1 MDPRKIQALASWLL
15 GDRIMKQDINHF
27 IGNPEEFPILREW
40 DFFNHAGVSPLPRR
54 ASDALRLYAQQAEK
68 QTYLF
73 SNWYDSIEKTRK
85 IAAKL
90 INAHRDEIA
99 FIKNTS
105 EGIST
110 FARGVDWNAGDVIVT
125 TGVEYPANVYPWME
139 IERTHG
145 VKLIR
150 VPEEIDDDGAARV
163 KLEAILKAASDPKC
177 RMITISSVQYASGQR
192 HDLHALGRF
201 CRDNNKLFCVDAI
214 QSIGVLPIDVQSMH
228 IDYLAADAHKWMMG
242 PEGIGFMYVR
252 RELIEKTRPL
262 AVGWLSVINPLD
274 YGDINYTLKPD
285 ATRYECGTLNVPGIL
300 AMGASLELLDAIGID
315 QISKRV
321 HHLSQYA
328 VNALKSKGC
337 QIVSPRTEEEWS
349 GGVCFTIANCNQQYL
364 VSLLRR
370 GGKEIALREGRLR
383 ISAHYYNT
391 EEQVDRLMER
401 LT

>member
-1 MDPRKIQALASWLL
+1 
-15 GDRIMKQDINHF
+15 MKQDINHF

-40 DFFNHAGVSPLPRR
+40 DFFNHAGVSPLPRC

-85 IAAKL
+85 TAAKL

-110 FARGVDWNAGDVIVT
+110 FARGVDWNEGDVIVT
-125 TGVEYPANVYPWME
+125 TAVEYPANVYPWME

-145 VKLIR
+145 VKLVR
-150 VPEEIDDDGAARV
+150 VPEEIDEDGAARV

-192 HDLHALGRF
+192 HDLHALGQF

-274 YGDINYTLKPD
+274 YGDINYTFKPD

-300 AMGASLELLDAIGID
+300 AIGASLEMLDSIGID

-321 HHLSQYA
+321 HHLSQYT
-328 VNALKSKGC
+328 VNALKSKGH
-337 QIVSPRTEEEWS
+337 QIVSPRGMDEWS
-349 GGVCFTIANCNQQYL
+349 GGVCFNIANADPHQL
-364 VSLLRR
+364 VVKLR
-370 GGKEIALREGRLR
+370 KEHKTEIALREGRLR
-383 ISAHYYNT
+383 ISAHVYNT
-391 EEQVDRLMER
+391 EEQIDRLVGR
-401 LT
+401 LS